1 MADLQKIIEIV
12 FDATDNTS
20 GAIGAITRNLDN
32 FSGGLQQATQPL
44 ADITAGLLK
53 FEAGV
58 TAAGIAVATLALKQA
73 IDLEQSLSD
82 LDKQLGEGEG
92 SAGQYKTAFAEIGD
106 TYGITT
112 AAAITAGAE
121 FRKSGQ
127 EIADSLALTSDAL
140 LATQVSE
147 LSLEEATQFLLRS
160 MQGFGLSAEDM
171 REKLDAINSVADS
184 SGASFEELVQGMEK
198 LAPAAKQSGLSF
210 EEMLSWLTPV
220 VEATGSGEQAGRA
233 LTTSLNNLIDPTK
246 KVSEQL
252 ALLGIAQKDANGAM
266 VPAKDIITSLA
277 AKWPTLT
284 SEQQGY
290 TAAVI
295 AGSDQSNRFSALLNN
310 WPGVMD
316 AYTNAT
322 EKSKSATDEFARVT
336 ETAAFKAQSF
346 ASQIKDL
353 GATIG
358 TEFLENMKGAA
369 DAGTNLAGSFDK
381 VVASGG
387 LAPLF
392 DLMRPLMDAFADQ
405 LNTIAENLPAAFEGL
420 DWEPIVQGFEDIA
433 GSVSTIFDGV
443 DLSTPEGLRDAL
455 QGVVNVG
462 GALLEIT
469 AGISQQIGPLI
480 NQFAQWALSAADSDS
495 EIQKLVGEVLGFG
508 TNINILSGYLGPAV
522 DAITGF
528 GGALGAIVGAKYL
541 TTLAGGL
548 GSVSGAAALLVNPF
562 TLAAGAAVALGYGAT
577 ELVKALD
584 PMEESI
590 KAQADAA
597 EQFQFNLDKETEAL
611 ERVTEQTGI
620 GIYSYEDFRKAVEGG
635 TIALDEHTGK
645 WYAVGEGIDKAS
657 QQMLDAADVE
667 QGVAEVTKLIN
678 EQFVDQVESVDA
690 AAGSQKNLAVVMNE
704 TTGKLGAVVDLS
716 KDYDAINADIVKSE
730 EEKIDAIKKDVDALV
745 EYETKMEEIAS
756 NERIKT
762 LELAVDFNI
771 AQIEADAKTVVAAF
785 EAIGSTYE
793 ATTDLIGKLSSVFAG
808 LDSHTHNANVIEQ
821 IINDQLKLQK
831 EQWEKESELL
841 DAQIENIK
849 AKTERLSSEDPLI
862 TINTDGLEPI
872 LDELLYTVL
881 EKIQVRAN
889 EEGQQWLLGC
899 AA

>member
-20 GAIGAITRNLDN
+20 GAIGAISKNLDN
-32 FSGGLQQATQPL
+32 FSGGLEKATQPL
-44 ADITAGLLK
+44 ADITSGLLK

-58 TAAGIAVATLALKQA
+58 TAAGIAVAALALNQA
-73 IDLEQSLSD
+73 VDLEKALSD

-92 SAGQYKTAFAEIGD
+92 NAGQYKAAFAEIGD

-112 AAAITAGAE
+112 EAAIRAGAE

-127 EIADSLALTSDAL
+127 DISDSLTLTSDAL

-147 LSLEEATQFLLRS
+147 LSLDEATQFLLRS
-160 MQGFGLSAEDM
+160 MQGFGLSADDM
-171 REKLDAINSVADS
+171 REKLDAINSVADN
-184 SGASFEELVQGMEK
+184 SGASFEELVNGMEK

-220 VEATGSGEQAGRA
+220 VEATGSGSESARA
-233 LTTSLNNLIDPTK
+233 LTTSLNNLVKPTK
-246 KVSEQL
+246 FVSAQL
-252 ALLGIAQKDANGAM
+252 QELGIAQKGANGEM
-266 VPAKDIITSLA
+266 LPAKDIIEALA
-277 AKWPTLT
+277 KKWPTLT
-284 SEQQGY
+284 STQQAF

-316 AYTNAT
+316 AYKNAT

-336 ETAAFKAQSF
+336 ETGAFKAQSF
-346 ASQIKDL
+346 AAQIKDL

-358 TEFLENMKGAA
+358 TEFLDGMKGAA
-369 DAGTNLAGSFDK
+369 DAGTNLAGAFDK

-392 DLMRPLMDAFADQ
+392 DLLRPLMDAFSEQ
-405 LNTIAENLPAAFEGL
+405 LNTIAKNLPAAFEGL
-420 DWEPIVQGFEDIA
+420 DWGPIVQGFKDIA
-433 GSVSTIFDGV
+433 DSVSTIFDGV

-462 GALLEIT
+462 GALLEVT
-469 AGISQQIGPLI
+469 AGIFQQIGPVI
-480 NQFAQWALSAADSDS
+480 RQFADWALSAADSDS

-508 TNINILSGYLGPAV
+508 TNVNILSGYLGPVV
-522 DAITGF
+522 DAIKGF
-528 GGALGAIVGAKYL
+528 GGALGAIAGAQYL

-577 ELVKALD
+577 ELIKALD
-584 PMEESI
+584 PMEERI

-597 EQFQFNLDKETEAL
+597 EQFTYNSDKMTEAL

-620 GIYSYEDFRKAVEGG
+620 GIYSYEDFQKALKEG
-635 TIALDEHTGK
+635 TIALDEQTGK
-645 WYAVGEGIDKAS
+645 WYAVGDGIDKAS

-667 QGVAEVTKLIN
+667 QGVAEITKVIN

-690 AAGSQKNLAVVMNE
+690 AAGAQKNLAVVMNE
-704 TTGKLGAVVDLS
+704 TTGQIGAVVDLS
-716 KDYDAINADIVKSE
+716 KDYDAVNGDIVKSE
-730 EEKIDAIKKDVDALV
+730 EEKIDAIKKDVNALV

-793 ATTDLIGKLSSVFAG
+793 ATTNLIGDLAGMFTKLEGV
-808 LDSHTHNANVIEQ
+808 DKYKIEG
-821 IINDQLKLQK
+821 ILEDQLKLQR
-831 EQWEKESELL
+831 EQWEKEKELL
-841 DAQIENIK
+841 DAQIDNMK
-849 AKTERLSSEDPLI
+849 AKTERLISEDPLI

-899 AA
+899 SA